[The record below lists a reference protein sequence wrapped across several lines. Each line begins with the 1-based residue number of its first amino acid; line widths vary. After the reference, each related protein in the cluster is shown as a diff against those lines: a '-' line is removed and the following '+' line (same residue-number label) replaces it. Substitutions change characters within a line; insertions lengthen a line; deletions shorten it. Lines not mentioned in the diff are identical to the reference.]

1 MVADFRQFY
10 GIDLP
15 VEEPDE
21 WPGLA
26 RHALL
31 WSALPRESRCAR
43 RLATDCEW
51 GPAEHLLR
59 QVEYDLRV
67 LCWQNTEDGHRGR
80 NRPQPLQ
87 TPSER
92 AGNRRRADAALARRD
107 EIAAAFGIE

>member
-1 MVADFRQFY
+1 MSRTS
-10 GIDLP
+10 GR
-15 VEEPDE
+15 
-21 WPGLA
+21 GSRGTHCCGRRCRA
-26 RHALL
+26 RAG
-31 WSALPRESRCAR
+31 AR

-67 LCWQNTEDGHRGR
+67 LCWQNTKDGQRGR